1 MAQKGNLCAPYAV
14 CNQQVESLS
23 CRAATERIRF
33 LARLAPNVLSASG
46 YSGHGV
52 GTAVHAGRLLA
63 EAVRGQAQGFDAMA
77 ALPVPPFPGGPAFR
91 TPLLTLA
98 MTWFALR
105 DRIGL

>member
-1 MAQKGNLCAPYAV
+1 MK
-14 CNQQVESLS
+14 
-23 CRAATERIRF
+23 IRSMII
-33 LARLAPNVLSASG
+33 LA
-46 YSGHGV
+46 GV
-52 GTAVHAGRLLA
+52 
-63 EAVRGQAQGFDAMA
+63 AMA

>member
-1 MAQKGNLCAPYAV
+1 MLEIFPQLAGVRLDYAWGGT
-14 CNQQVESLS
+14 LGITMK
-23 CRAATERIRF
+23 RLPF

-63 EAVRGQAQGFDAMA
+63 EAVRGQSQGFDAMA

>member
-1 MAQKGNLCAPYAV
+1 MKRLP
-14 CNQQVESLS
+14 
-23 CRAATERIRF
+23 F

-63 EAVRGQAQGFDAMA
+63 EAVRGQSLGFDAMA
-77 ALPVPPFPGGPAFR
+77 ALPTPPFPGGASLQ

-98 MTWFALR
+98 MTWYALR
-105 DRIGL
+105 DRVGF